1 MVAEARVCAKWKL
14 SNAAH
19 SPRSKVTGYRE
30 HQSYECR
37 LEFSAW
43 IGGVGEAKGGIVSVF

>member
-1 MVAEARVCAKWKL
+1 MVAEVRICAKWKL

-19 SPRSKVTGYRE
+19 SPMSKVTGYRE
-30 HQSYECR
+30 HQSRERR

-43 IGGVGEAKGGIVSVF
+43 IGDVGEAKGGVAQVF